1 LLFRKNQQYDSAFY
15 FQDVFHLLQDSLLNL
30 DARRHMDSLRI
41 RYETTEKEKQI
52 IAQSL
57 EIQTKTHQRNLLF
70 IGTLLLLLMGSFIVF
85 YFWNRNRLN
94 KQLAAQTVEISEQQI
109 AKLEQEK
116 QLMAM
121 HAMIEGQEAERTRI
135 ARDLHDGLGA
145 LLSNVKAH
153 FSVIQERMNQP
164 EDLSLY
170 EKVNSLIDTASKSV
184 RRISHNMV
192 PHALRFSGLKDA
204 LEDLVMQLRKDGLQ
218 VQFNWTGS
226 EEPLPQNM
234 EIMLY
239 RIAQELTNNVVKHA
253 AAENLLI
260 QVNRFDHDLTITIED
275 DGKGFD
281 PLKLS
286 EGIGLQNVRSRIAY
300 LDGKMDM
307 DTVVG
312 AGTTITILVPLKEDM
327 DQKDIS

>member
-1 LLFRKNQQYDSAFY
+1 
-15 FQDVFHLLQDSLLNL
+15 
-30 DARRHMDSLRI
+30 
-41 RYETTEKEKQI
+41 
-52 IAQSL
+52 
-57 EIQTKTHQRNLLF
+57 
-70 IGTLLLLLMGSFIVF
+70 
-85 YFWNRNRLN
+85 
-94 KQLAAQTVEISEQQI
+94 
-109 AKLEQEK
+109 
-116 QLMAM
+116 
-121 HAMIEGQEAERTRI
+121 
-135 ARDLHDGLGA
+135 
-145 LLSNVKAH
+145 
-153 FSVIQERMNQP
+153 
-164 EDLSLY
+164 
-170 EKVNSLIDTASKSV
+170 
-184 RRISHNMV
+184 MV

-312 AGTTITILVPLKEDM
+312 AGTTITILVPLKEDK